1 MRFHWLFRRRLG
13 IPLVVSAAVL
23 VSAFVYSGVVPHAAA
38 LTGSNP
44 AKAAPIVAP
53 LATAS
58 YADAV
63 ARVAPAVVTI
73 EVQKRG
79 ESSPAAMIPDD
90 QFFQRFFGPNT
101 PNMPNMPDPRNRRQM
116 PAPVERGLGSGVIMS
131 PTGNIVTN
139 NHVVDSAD
147 QVLVRL
153 ADGREFQAKVVGTDP
168 ATDLAVIHI
177 DATAL
182 PTIEVADSDRARV
195 GDVVLAVGNPLGVG
209 QTVTMGIVSAKGRVT
224 DLGDGSSYED
234 FIQTDAPI
242 NRGNSGG
249 ALVTTSGEL
258 VGINSQIMSPSGGS
272 IGIGFAIPSNMVRNV
287 MTQLVSTGHV
297 RRGMLGVTVQG
308 VTSDL
313 AKSLGLPSVQG
324 ALVDSVTPGGPASHA
339 GVEQGDVI
347 LSVNGHPINDSN
359 ALRNQVSSMA
369 PGSTLTL
376 NVFRH
381 GSEKP
386 LTASLSQMPDAT
398 AAKSG
403 SPAEHTDLGMSLQ
416 SLTPALADSLNVP
429 KGTTG
434 VAVTDVDAASAAARA
449 GIRSGD
455 VLSAVDGHR
464 VQTPEQVRQA
474 LAGHRSRPALVA
486 VMRGAQHLFVAVP
499 SAD

>member
-1 MRFHWLFRRRLG
+1 
-13 IPLVVSAAVL
+13 
-23 VSAFVYSGVVPHAAA
+23 
-38 LTGSNP
+38 
-44 AKAAPIVAP
+44 
-53 LATAS
+53 
-58 YADAV
+58 
-63 ARVAPAVVTI
+63 
-73 EVQKRG
+73 
-79 ESSPAAMIPDD
+79 
-90 QFFQRFFGPNT
+90 
-101 PNMPNMPDPRNRRQM
+101 
-116 PAPVERGLGSGVIMS
+116 
-131 PTGNIVTN
+131 
-139 NHVVDSAD
+139 
-147 QVLVRL
+147 
-153 ADGREFQAKVVGTDP
+153 
-168 ATDLAVIHI
+168 
-177 DATAL
+177 
-182 PTIEVADSDRARV
+182 
-195 GDVVLAVGNPLGVG
+195 
-209 QTVTMGIVSAKGRVT
+209 MGIVSAKGRVT

-272 IGIGFAIPSNMVRNV
+272 IGIGFAIPSNMVKNV

-324 ALVDSVTPGGPASHA
+324 ALVDSVTPGGPAFHA

-359 ALRNQVSSMA
+359 TLRNQVSSMA

-381 GSEKP
+381 GSEKQ

-455 VLSAVDGHR
+455 VLSAVDGHP